1 VLVRLREIKRT
12 PWSLLS
18 QESTVVDVADGV
30 LTLAFRQ
37 PSLRDT
43 FARRSDFQDNLRQ
56 AITDV
61 LGVDLKLEAIVD
73 PSADAG
79 RRSEPAVTSP
89 RASKGA
95 ASVAEA
101 APSSTVQPAG
111 SASPSEAGASP
122 AKASDPGP
130 SAPRRPAGG
139 RRVGSR
145 PAGNDNDSGG
155 DAHPDDADHA
165 DSGLSERQLLE
176 RTLGARVIEEID
188 HT

>member
-1 VLVRLREIKRT
+1 MGASSVADVRRLWPEVLVRLREIKRT

-30 LTLAFRQ
+30 LILAFRQ

-43 FARRSDFQDNLRQ
+43 FARRSDFQENLRQ

-61 LGVDLKLEAIVD
+61 LGLDLKLEAIVD

-79 RRSEPAVTSP
+79 RRSEPAATPP
-89 RASKGA
+89 RADQGA
-95 ASVAEA
+95 AAAAEA
-101 APSSTVQPAG
+101 APSSTDQPTG
-111 SASPSEAGASP
+111 SAPPNEAGES
-122 AKASDPGP
+122 S
-130 SAPRRPAGG
+130 AGG
-139 RRVGSR
+139 GEQ
-145 PAGNDNDSGG
+145 SGD